1 LPVDILFN
9 VGLQML
15 IAGIVLLIICAA
27 TGKYVNLVDAG
38 SAAWISLIYLITF
51 GSLLA
56 YSAYVFA
63 VSKLPTT
70 LVSIY
75 AYINP
80 IVAVGLG
87 WLLLHEKL
95 NANMLLGTLITLA
108 GVFLVNR
115 EYRKL
120 KV

>member
-1 LPVDILFN
+1 MYILFN

-15 IAGIVLLIICAA
+15 IAGIVLLVICLF

-38 SAAWISLIYLITF
+38 GTALFSLLYLVTF

-56 YSAYVFA
+56 YSAFVFA
-63 VSKLPTT
+63 VSKLPPT

-87 WLLLHEKL
+87 WLLLHEKM
-95 NANMLLGTLITLA
+95 NGNMLLGTFITLT
-108 GVFLVNR
+108 GVYLVNR